1 MEKQTKILLGVG
13 AVIAAYL
20 ILKPKKAAAQTQN
33 KTIVTE
39 NGYKF
44 IKGSQ
49 EEKEFYSATYEKYK
63 IGGRP
68 KDNDIIFTPFG
79 QYKFTLTKQGVAPAF
94 FNEGYWTK
102 IKSFDPYCVCSQSP
116 CNCGDGGVKLDV
128 LIPTQSSEY

>member
-1 MEKQTKILLGVG
+1 MEKQTKILLGVV

-20 ILKPKKAAAQTQN
+20 ILKPKKATANTQ
-33 KTIVTE
+33 KTILTE
-39 NGYKF
+39 NGYQF

-49 EEKEFYSATYEKYK
+49 EEKEFISATFEKYK

-102 IKSFDPYCVCSQSP
+102 IKSFDPYCNCVKAP
-116 CNCGDGGVKLDV
+116 CNCGSGGVDLDKFMSN
-128 LIPTQSSEY
+128 QSSEY